1 MAKRAARRRRKR
13 AAAPPGRS
21 RTPWV
26 LGGVAVVALVIVGA
40 GLLLSGSDG
49 GEAAGPVG
57 QQVELQPAL
66 HILPGED
73 HPPYNSDPPTSGWH
87 YAQSASAGVY
97 DASIEDEFLVH
108 SLEHGY
114 VIMSYD
120 CDAVPETDCQGLV
133 AELSALFD
141 RLVGWKIIVVPRP
154 GLGSLLALTAWGW
167 IDKLDE
173 YDEERILAFV
183 RAHRNQGPERTRD

>member
-1 MAKRAARRRRKR
+1 MAKRAARRRRR
-13 AAAPPGRS
+13 EAAPPPTRS

-26 LGGVAVVALVIVGA
+26 LGGLAVAALLVVGVGLIL
-40 GLLLSGSDG
+40 GSGG
-49 GEAAGPVG
+49 GEPAGPIG

-73 HPPYNSDPPTSGWH
+73 HPAYNSDPPTSGWH
-87 YAQSASAGVY
+87 YPQPASAGVY
-97 DASIEDEFLVH
+97 DTPIGDEFLVH

-120 CDAVPETDCQGLV
+120 CGAVPGSDCERMV
-133 AELSALFD
+133 ADLSALFD

-154 GLGSLLALTAWGW
+154 DMGSLLVLTAWGW
-167 IDKLDE
+167 IDRLDS
-173 YDEERILAFV
+173 YDEDRILAFV
-183 RAHRNQGPERTRD
+183 RSHRNQGPERTRD